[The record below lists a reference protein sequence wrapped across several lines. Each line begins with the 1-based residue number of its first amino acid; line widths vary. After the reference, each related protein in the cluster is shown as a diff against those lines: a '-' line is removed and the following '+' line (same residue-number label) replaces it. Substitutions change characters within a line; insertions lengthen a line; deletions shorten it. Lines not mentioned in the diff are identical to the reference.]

1 MSNKLHLILTI
12 TLEFI
17 VIVLLFLSV
26 KMNMGKVFMFVV
38 AMITSIAVSIINII
52 RCKQNEFLPKEKSI
66 DNIEQE
72 E

>member
-66 DNIEQE
+66 DNKEQE